1 MTDKLKKINFLI
13 VILCILLAI
22 TLAALAFVHFW
33 GKNASGVAPDNYI
46 LPQTERSSGHLPSG
60 LYASPLR
67 TVISSSRAKETVL
80 SIYKNHAEDSTPF
93 NSPNLFPGDSE
104 SKKYLVEVSHRG
116 TVTVRFRADIRAGY
130 DKLAEV
136 LMCRV
141 EVAGE
146 GALYDGLM
154 RDMPESLNCRISSV
168 FKKTTDLVYTVTVYL
183 ETSVGNEYMDRELV
197 ADFRWWVE
205 ESSRPGESSAIIT
218 QPYHPETE
226 PLLPDESTAEISM
239 PEFSTE
245 SESTAAPIVTDEPTV
260 TDETTD
266 EPIVTDEP
274 TDTDEP
280 IVTAEPTVTEE
291 IITEETTE
299 DPEDTGE
306 LVSPPTGDSFHS
318 LLWLLLLL
326 AAIVIGRMLSKSARR
341 EYGEEGER

>member
-1 MTDKLKKINFLI
+1 MTDRLKKINFLI

-22 TLAALAFVHFW
+22 SLAALAFVHFW
-33 GKNASGVAPDNYI
+33 GENASGVAPDNYI

-168 FKKTTDLVYTVTVYL
+168 YKKTTDLVYTVTVYL

-205 ESSRPGESSAIIT
+205 ESGGSNPPVTTEKPDTTRPIVTDEPDT
-218 QPYHPETE
+218 TE
-226 PLLPDESTAEISM
+226 K
-239 PEFSTE
+239 
-245 SESTAAPIVTDEPTV
+245 PIVTDEPTV

-291 IITEETTE
+291 ITTEETTA

-326 AAIVIGRMLSKSARR
+326 AVIVIGRMLSKSARR